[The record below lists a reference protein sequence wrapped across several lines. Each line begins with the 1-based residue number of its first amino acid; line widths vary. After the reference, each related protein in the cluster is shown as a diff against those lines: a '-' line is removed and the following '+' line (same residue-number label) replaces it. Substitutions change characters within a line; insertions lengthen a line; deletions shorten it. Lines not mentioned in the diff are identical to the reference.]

1 MASTYF
7 NRTEFN
13 RSLTEPMAQESERNP
28 SKETEPM
35 PLYKAFGWLLP
46 LYLLIGGYAVWQ
58 LRRLCLLER
67 DSCGFSELLESA
79 MSSWLTLIG
88 SILILAVLLQI
99 TWHIISR
106 ARAGTLGVQEDE
118 PEPRFNG
125 SGLLVS
131 IIIFALYLGIALAV
145 IVSANGGHDILDE
158 AAANLF
164 FWKLNGPLLGSTIV
178 FAIVWHVND
187 LFSKPAP
194 GFVLLL
200 LFFAMFGAIYWAIG
214 SLVLDVGV

>member
-1 MASTYF
+1 MA
-7 NRTEFN
+7 RD
-13 RSLTEPMAQESERNP
+13 SEHDTAEQR
-28 SKETEPM
+28 KPM

-58 LRRLCLLER
+58 LRRLCLLEHE
-67 DSCGFSELLESA
+67 SCGVSELLDAA
-79 MSSWLTLIG
+79 MSSWLTMIG
-88 SILILAVLLQI
+88 SILIIAILMQL

-125 SGLLVS
+125 SGLPVA
-131 IIIFALYLGIALAV
+131 IVIFALYLGIALSV
-145 IVSANGGHDILDE
+145 IVSATGDFDILDE
-158 AAANLF
+158 AAANLY

-187 LFSKPAP
+187 LFSKPAH

-200 LFFAMFGAIYWAIG
+200 LFFGMFGAIYWAIG
-214 SLVLDVGV
+214 SLVLDVGL